1 VGSARAAHTH
11 RGQLVDERLHLARL
25 ARVGQVAGEQQH
37 IGVIGDA
44 FELATQ
50 RPARLSVK

>member
-11 RGQLVDERLHLARL
+11 RGQLIDERLHLARL

-37 IGVIGDA
+37 VDA
-44 FELATQ
+44 FLAG
-50 RPARLSVK
+50 S